1 MKKLLRSTVLVTALV
16 LLPIGPA
23 VPQGI
28 PVIDTSQIAQAIAQ
42 LQQQLKDYEEQL
54 KQFAKMEEQL
64 ANMQQRLQAI
74 TGAKGI
80 SSILNDVTEKNAR
93 TAANDL
99 QSIVTAAIGGGN
111 IAGNVGNMNTV
122 ISDLKARLNL
132 GDLTDFDSSDIPA
145 DKAIASLAGSGLA
158 AVATAEDSYQRANA
172 AVSRIN
178 SLVDQIDS
186 TADLKASVDFNTR
199 VNAEVAVLLLELLRV
214 QSAQT
219 NATGMQALQIARDG
233 QASRNFMKTGGSN

>member
-1 MKKLLRSTVLVTALV
+1 MKKLLRNSALTAALI

-28 PVIDTSQIAQAIAQ
+28 PVIDTSQIAQVIAQ
-42 LQQQLKDYEEQL
+42 LQQQLKDYEQQIEQFKKL
-54 KQFAKMEEQL
+54 EEQL
-64 ANMQQRLQAI
+64 TNMQQRLQAI

-80 SSILNDVTEKNAR
+80 SSILNGTADKTAR

-99 QSIVTAAIGGGN
+99 QSIVTGAIGGSN
-111 IAGNVGNMNTV
+111 IAGNVGNMNTI
-122 ISDLKARLNL
+122 ISDLKTRFDL
-132 GDLTDFDSSDIPA
+132 GDLTDFNTSDVAA

-172 AVSRIN
+172 AVGRIN
-178 SLVDQIDS
+178 TLVDQIDS

-199 VNAEVAVLLLELLRV
+199 VNAEVAVLLLEILRV

-219 NATGMQALQIARDG
+219 NAAGMQALQIARDG
-233 QASRNFMKTGGSN
+233 QASRNFMKTGDSN